1 MPSPTTGAKATTIN
15 KRLTRLLFA
24 LNSFRV
30 DTQVYRTRKHSC
42 CKQAVTLKFRPVSI
56 HFTSEAT
63 LSRRNAPFS
72 RFILDEVL
80 KKKFISAITPFSQA
94 FLGEFYPSVG
104 MRQERNG
111 ASFPIGRSVILK
123 NGEETRSKSCAPLRG
138 PSMILTFAERCANLK
153 IRRGQSH

>member
-80 KKKFISAITPFSQA
+80 KKKFISAITLFSVSFTPLLECDKNVMVHRFQ
-94 FLGEFYPSVG
+94 LG
-104 MRQERNG
+104 G
-111 ASFPIGRSVILK
+111 ASS
-123 NGEETRSKSCAPLRG
+123 
-138 PSMILTFAERCANLK
+138 
-153 IRRGQSH
+153 